1 MLFLGYLVSA
11 VLGAI
16 FGSYATLFAY
26 RIPRQ
31 ESCFG
36 RYFGPKSRCPH
47 CNTIIRTRELIPIIN
62 WLFTRGKCIS
72 CNAKIPKT
80 FLFIELA
87 TTVLFVICYHK
98 FSFSESFIIFS
109 LLSVSLVI
117 AIAIDYHNKFIP
129 NEILITIL
137 ILGLIERVLMD
148 KGIVPAILSAAL
160 GIVLSALFYKIF
172 YQNGAGFLKNQKQAF
187 SYAKFIVIASIC
199 FSPNLFLL
207 YFLAVLSIFTVMII
221 LGKSLKRD
229 NFSLGFSLVM
239 PFIWLITCTSFANIF

>member
-1 MLFLGYLVSA
+1 MIFLGYIA
-11 VLGAI
+11 AAILGAI

-26 RIPRQ
+26 RIPKQ

-47 CNTIIRTRELIPIIN
+47 CNTVIRTRELIPIIN
-62 WLFTRGKCIS
+62 WLFTRGKCVS

-87 TTVLFVICYHK
+87 TSILFIICYNK
-98 FSFSESFIIFS
+98 FSFSEDFIIFS

-129 NEILITIL
+129 NEILTTIL
-137 ILGLIERVLMD
+137 ILGIVQRVLVD
-148 KGIVPAILSAAL
+148 NSIIPAILSAAL
-160 GIVLSALFYKIF
+160 GIVLSALFYKVF
-172 YQNGAGFLKNQKQAF
+172 YKNGNGFLKDQRQAF
-187 SYAKFIVIASIC
+187 SYAKFIIFASVC
-199 FSPNLFLL
+199 FSSNLFLL
-207 YFLAVLSIFTVMII
+207 YFLAVLSIFTVIII

-229 NFSLGFSLVM
+229 NFSLGFSLLM
-239 PFIWLITCTSFANIF
+239 PFIWLLIYPPFDNLF